1 MRSLNSIEI
10 ESMMTKILQKETIKF
25 QCPHC
30 KSSISETW
38 ICEM

>member
-25 QCPHC
+25 NCPHC